1 MPAWTRARQPSGA
14 AGHHPP
20 PRRRAAWVFFGSSQ
34 GVCGGVPLTD
44 QTPMPPSP
52 DQVPGMQD
60 RPPAGAAQRPQVRPV
75 GQTPR
80 GHRWGGPVDDHR
92 RRTLPARL
100 TDRVRLP
107 VGSAA
112 CLPDPSV
119 QQTGGHG
126 GYGGQSSRRTRT
138 VYPPPDALYVCRSW
152 QRGGSASAARR
163 CCSLLSSYLLGAET
177 HRKPL
182 PCSGLWWGST
192 DALPP

>member
-20 PRRRAAWVFFGSSQ
+20 PRRRAAWAFFGSAQ

-92 RRTLPARL
+92 RRTIPARL

-112 CLPDPSV
+112 CLPDPGV
-119 QQTGGHG
+119 QQTGGHENFCALWGHAAQGAFTGSG
-126 GYGGQSSRRTRT
+126 GMGVNLRGVPAPSIRRQPHFMSVDHGSVAGPR
-138 VYPPPDALYVCRSW
+138 
-152 QRGGSASAARR
+152 QRPAAAA
-163 CCSLLSSYLLGAET
+163 SSY
-177 HRKPL
+177 PL
-182 PCSGLWWGST
+182 IF
-192 DALPP
+192 

>member
-75 GQTPR
+75 EQARR
-80 GHRWGGPVDDHR
+80 GHGRGGPVDDHR
-92 RRTLPARL
+92 RRTIPARL

-112 CLPDPSV
+112 CLPDPGV
-119 QQTGGHG
+119 QQTGGHENFCALWGHAAQGAFTGSG
-126 GYGGQSSRRTRT
+126 GMGVNLRGVPAPSIRRQTHFMSVDHGSVAGPRQRPAAAAPS
-138 VYPPPDALYVCRSW
+138 YPLIF
-152 QRGGSASAARR
+152 
-163 CCSLLSSYLLGAET
+163 
-177 HRKPL
+177 
-182 PCSGLWWGST
+182 
-192 DALPP
+192 